1 MKISVISPV
10 YKAER
15 IVNELVFQIDKHL
28 SEITNDFEI
37 ILVDD
42 GSEDNS
48 WQKIAENCKL
58 NKKVKGIKLSRN
70 FGQHNAIA
78 AGSME
83 ASGDYIIIMDCD
95 LQDDPKHIQK
105 LLTKLK
111 NGYDIVFTSR
121 LGRKENLFKL
131 ISSKLFNLL
140 SRILSDI
147 PVDLNEGTLFG
158 FNKKVQT
165 SFNHFKDP
173 DRLSIH
179 ILKWLGF
186 NSTTIEVEHKDRF
199 QGSSSYN
206 FNKLVKLALQGLT
219 SHSYKL
225 LRLSIYF
232 GFILALI
239 AISLGMFVIIR
250 YFTHNFNPG
259 WPSIIVTILFSTGLI
274 LISLGIVG
282 IYVGKILAQSKQH
295 PVFVVQN
302 EINCK

>member
-1 MKISVISPV
+1 MKFV
-10 YKAER
+10 
-15 IVNELVFQIDKHL
+15 VNFFLFIINLINIFFDTILNRDFRDFRGLHFDK
-28 SEITNDFEI
+28 I
-37 ILVDD
+37 
-42 GSEDNS
+42 
-48 WQKIAENCKL
+48 QA
-58 NKKVKGIKLSRN
+58 N
-70 FGQHNAIA
+70 F
-78 AGSME
+78 
-83 ASGDYIIIMDCD
+83 
-95 LQDDPKHIQK
+95 
-105 LLTKLK
+105 
-111 NGYDIVFTSR
+111 
-121 LGRKENLFKL
+121 
-131 ISSKLFNLL
+131 
-140 SRILSDI
+140 
-147 PVDLNEGTLFG
+147 
-158 FNKKVQT
+158 
-165 SFNHFKDP
+165 
-173 DRLSIH
+173 
-179 ILKWLGF
+179 
-186 NSTTIEVEHKDRF
+186 TTIEVEHKDRF